1 MSFNSKQKII
11 DRAVDMYHTDWKT
24 AAIAKELGVHAG
36 TVRRW
41 FKKRGIPSRKNTSD
55 VGEEIPEPPPA
66 NEDTDEVDTERLTK
80 EASILAKHDA
90 RIKEEQEILEIAES
104 QASPADKY
112 QNYIAM
118 AAIRLAR
125 DNMKN
130 ISGPRNIKELSG
142 LDQLIRRNLGLNA
155 KSSGGASH
163 KMQIDISILNNRKA
177 DIGKGTIIDIEA
189 DDK

>member
-1 MSFNSKQKII
+1 MSINSKEEIQK
-11 DRAVDMYHTDWKT
+11 RAVEMYEADWKT

-41 FKKRGIPSRKNTSD
+41 FKKRGIPARKNGGIESK
-55 VGEEIPEPPPA
+55 I
-66 NEDTDEVDTERLTK
+66 DTTEKHVEEVDESKLTK
-80 EASILAKHDA
+80 EAAILAKHDA
-90 RIKEEQEILEIAES
+90 RMKEEEEILQIAES

-130 ISGPRNIKELSG
+130 ISGPRNIKELSE
-142 LDQLIRRNLGLNA
+142 LDQLIRRNLGLNS
-155 KSSGGASH
+155 KSSGGDAN
-163 KMQIDISILNNRKA
+163 KMQIDISILNNKRA
-177 DIGKGTIIDIEA
+177 DTGNGTVIDIQS
-189 DDK
+189 DD